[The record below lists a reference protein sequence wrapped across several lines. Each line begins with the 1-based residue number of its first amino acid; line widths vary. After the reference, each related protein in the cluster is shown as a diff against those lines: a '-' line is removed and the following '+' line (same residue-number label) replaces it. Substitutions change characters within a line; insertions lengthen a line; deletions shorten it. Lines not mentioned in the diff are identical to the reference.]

1 MPPVAEVAPNIF
13 HLTPHLIGIWVAA
26 FLTLAI
32 YSFLYAD
39 NPVYKFAEH
48 LFVGAS
54 AGYSV
59 ITTLNEAVIPDLI
72 NPLFHPEKANLAAPH
87 YLTIIPGILGLMMFS
102 RFFPKIDWLA
112 RWPMALVLGVASGMA
127 IPASIQANLLKQM
140 NGTMQPLVPISSE
153 GHVQFV
159 AGFEHA
165 LLLVGVIC
173 VLSYFFFSL
182 EHKGPLRVTSRMGV
196 WFLMIAFG
204 AGFGNTVMARIS
216 LLIGRVQFL
225 LYDWLPTLRH

>member
-1 MPPVAEVAPNIF
+1 MDAAAPSIF
-13 HLTPHLIGIWVAA
+13 HLTPQVIGIWVAA

-48 LFVGAS
+48 LFVGVS
-54 AGYSV
+54 AGYGVV
-59 ITTLNEAVIPDLI
+59 ITVTTNVIPDLI
-72 NPLFHPEKANLAAPH
+72 NPLFFPEKADLQSPHWLA
-87 YLTIIPGILGLMMFS
+87 IVPGLLGLMMFS
-102 RFFPKIDWLA
+102 RFIPKIDWLA
-112 RWPMALVLGVASGMA
+112 RWPIAFVLGISCGMD
-127 IPASIQANLLKQM
+127 IPTKIQARLLKQM
-140 NGTMQPLVPISSE
+140 NGTMQPLIPIHDH
-153 GHVQFV
+153 HVQLMQ
-159 AGFEHA
+159 GFDSII
-165 LLLVGVIC
+165 LFVGVLC

-182 EHKGPLRVTSRMGV
+182 EHKGVLKASSRAGI

-204 AGFGNTVMARIS
+204 AGFGNTVMARVS